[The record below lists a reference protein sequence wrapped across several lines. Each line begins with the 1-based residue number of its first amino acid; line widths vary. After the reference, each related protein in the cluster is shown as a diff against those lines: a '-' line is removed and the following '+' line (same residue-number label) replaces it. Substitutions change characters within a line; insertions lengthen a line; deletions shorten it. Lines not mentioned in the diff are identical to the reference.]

1 MNNLAVLPIVTPLLF
16 GILLFFVRYR
26 LRLQMG
32 LAAVGTLATLGA
44 SAFLARTV
52 SRNGILVL
60 HAGGWDAPYGI
71 PLVADML
78 AAILVTIS
86 SVVTLAC
93 LLYAFYALD
102 DERKRNYAFPLM
114 MILLCGVNG
123 SFLTGDMFNLFVFF
137 EVMLLASYVLLSLGG
152 GRVQLRET
160 IKYIVINIIA
170 SSLFVVAIAYL
181 YSITGTLNMAH
192 IAQRIAELG
201 QDGLATTISLLFLA
215 VFGLK
220 SGLFLFFWL
229 PGSYSAPPAP
239 IAALFAALLTKVGI
253 YCIIRTFTLIFPHQ
267 PQITHEIILWLAAL
281 TMILGAMG
289 AIAYWRIRQI
299 LAYNVIVSVGFIL
312 FGVGVATEASL
323 SGTVYYLIHDMIAKA
338 LIFILGGAIVSI
350 AGTDRLR
357 EISGLIRFRPALGW
371 LFFLSALALAG
382 VPPLS
387 GFVGKVMILQGGV
400 EVRSF
405 VLVVLGLLSSL
416 LVLYSGMKVF
426 IHSFW
431 GETLLSEGE
440 EKSTGK
446 GALLP
451 GVILAALVIG
461 FGLGAEEI
469 LSYVRQAVEPLVN
482 PTLYIEAVLS

>member
-1 MNNLAVLPIVTPLLF
+1 MNNLAVFPIVTPLLF
-16 GILLFFVRYR
+16 GVLLFFVRYR

-32 LAAVGTLATLGA
+32 LAAFGTLATLA
-44 SAFLARTV
+44 VSALLVRTV
-52 SRNGILVL
+52 SEKGIQVL
-60 HAGGWDAPYGI
+60 HVGGWDAPYGI

-86 SVVTLAC
+86 SIVTLAC
-93 LLYAFYALD
+93 LLYAFYSLD

-123 SFLTGDMFNLFVFF
+123 SFLTGDIFNLFVFF

-152 GRVQLRET
+152 GRIQLRET

-170 SSLFVVAIAYL
+170 SSLFVIAIAYL

-192 IAQRIAELG
+192 IAQRIAEFG

-253 YCIIRTFTLIFPHQ
+253 YCIIRLFTLIFPHQ

-281 TMILGAMG
+281 TMILGALG
-289 AIAYWRIRQI
+289 AIAYWRIKQI

-323 SGTVYYLIHDMIAKA
+323 SGAVYYLVHDMIAKA
-338 LIFILGGAIVSI
+338 LIFILGGAIISI
-350 AGTDRLR
+350 AGTDKLR
-357 EISGLIRFRPALGW
+357 EISGLIRFRPVLGW

-387 GFVGKVMILQGGV
+387 GFVGKVMILKGGV
-400 EVRSF
+400 EAEFF
-405 VLVVLGLLSSL
+405 VLAALGLFSSL
-416 LVLYSGMKVF
+416 LVLYSVMKVF

-451 GVILAALVIG
+451 SLILAILVVG
-461 FGLGAEEI
+461 LGLGAEEI
-469 LSYVRQAVEPLVN
+469 LAYVRQAVEPLVN
-482 PTLYIEAVLS
+482 PSLYIEAVLS

>member
-1 MNNLAVLPIVTPLLF
+1 MTNLAVLPIVTPLLF
-16 GILLFFVRYR
+16 GVLLFFVRYR
-26 LRLQMG
+26 IRLQMG
-32 LAAVGTLATLGA
+32 LATAGTLATLIF
-44 SAFLARTV
+44 SAQLAHTV
-52 SRNGILVL
+52 SKNGIQVL
-60 HAGGWDAPYGI
+60 HVGGWEAPYGI

-93 LLYAFYALD
+93 LLYAFHALD
-102 DERKRNYAFPLM
+102 DERKRNYVFPLM

-123 SFLTGDMFNLFVFF
+123 SFLTGDIFNLFVFF

-152 GRVQLRET
+152 GRIQLRET
-160 IKYIVINIIA
+160 IKYVVINIIA
-170 SSLFVVAIAYL
+170 SSLFVIAIAYL
-181 YSITGTLNMAH
+181 YSITGTLNIAH

-201 QDGLATTISLLFLA
+201 QNGLTTTVSLLFLT

-220 SGLFLFFWL
+220 SALFLFFWL

-253 YCIIRTFTLIFPHQ
+253 YSIIRTFTLIFPHQ
-267 PQITHEIILWLAAL
+267 PQITHEIILWLAGL
-281 TMILGAMG
+281 TMLLGALG
-289 AIAYWRIRQI
+289 VIAYWRIKQI

-312 FGVGVATEASL
+312 FGVGVASETAL
-323 SGTVYYLIHDMIAKA
+323 SGAVYYLIHDMIAKA
-338 LIFILGGAIVSI
+338 LIFILGGAIISI
-350 AGTDRLR
+350 AGTDKLR
-357 EISGLIRFRPALGW
+357 EISGLIHFRPILGW

-400 EVRSF
+400 QAKAF
-405 VLVVLGLLSSL
+405 VMVALGLLSSL
-416 LVLYSGMKVF
+416 LVLYSVMKVF
-426 IHSFW
+426 INSFW

-451 GVILAALVIG
+451 SLILAALVVG

-469 LSYVRQAVEPLVN
+469 LAYVRQAVEPLVD
-482 PTLYIEAVLS
+482 PSIYIEAVLS